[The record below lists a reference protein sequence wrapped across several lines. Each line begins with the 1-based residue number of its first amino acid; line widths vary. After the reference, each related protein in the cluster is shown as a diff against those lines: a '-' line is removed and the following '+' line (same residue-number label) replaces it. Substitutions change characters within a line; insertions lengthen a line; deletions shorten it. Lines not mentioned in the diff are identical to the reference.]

1 VLSRVPRTTPAEFS
15 AAVAAARAA
24 FPGWRATPPAARARV
39 MFRFQALI
47 RAHAEEL
54 AAIVTAE
61 QGKTLADARGDV
73 LRGLEVVEAAC
84 AVPRALLGEAAE
96 DVAAG
101 VDTVS
106 LRQPLGVVAAITPF
120 NFPAMVPLWSFPIA
134 VAAGNTFI
142 LKPSER
148 VPGAAMRLAAL
159 AAEAG
164 LPPGVLNVVH
174 GGAETVNA
182 LCDAPDVAAVSF
194 VGSSAAAAHVYA
206 RAGAAGKRC
215 QANGGAKNHA
225 VVMPDAEPE
234 RVAAALAGAAFGAA
248 GQRCMAISAAVF
260 VGGMAEPVRAALAR
274 RARALRVGAGR
285 EPGVDVGPMISRRAR
300 ARAEAL
306 VAAGLARGA
315 RALVD
320 GRGVEV
326 SGYPDGNFLGPT
338 ILTGVTTDM
347 AVYNEEVFGP
357 VLSCLEVDSLG
368 AALALVNASPYG
380 NGAAIFTRGGAAA
393 RRFAREVECG
403 MVRVLAGLDRYL
415 NLFILFY
422 IGPRPRLPFLPQV
435 GVNVP
440 IPVPVPLFSFTGWK
454 GSFHGDLQM
463 YGEMAARFYTRTK
476 TVTSAWREEGGG
488 GEGGGGSRG
497 GATPGLAGVGASAH

>member
-1 VLSRVPRTTPAEFS
+1 MLSRVPRTTPAEFA

-24 FPGWRATPPAARARV
+24 FPGWRDTPPAARARV
-39 MFRFQALI
+39 MFRFQALV
-47 RAHAEEL
+47 RAHTEEL
-54 AAIVTAE
+54 AAIITAE

-101 VDTVS
+101 VDTIS
-106 LRQPLGVVAAITPF
+106 LRQPLGVAGAITPF

-174 GGAETVNA
+174 GGAETVDA

-260 VGGMAEPVRAALAR
+260 VGGMAESVRAALVR

-285 EPGVDVGPMISRRAR
+285 EPGVDVGPMISRAAR

-306 VAAGLARGA
+306 VAAGLAAGA

-326 SGYPDGNFLGPT
+326 PGYPDGNFLGPT
-338 ILTGVTTDM
+338 ILTSVITDM
-347 AVYNEEVFGP
+347 GVYKEEVFGP
-357 VLSCLEVDSLG
+357 VLSCLEVDSLD

-403 MVRVLAGLDRYL
+403 MVCITLLIY
-415 NLFILFY
+415 
-422 IGPRPRLPFLPQV
+422 
-435 GVNVP
+435 
-440 IPVPVPLFSFTGWK
+440 
-454 GSFHGDLQM
+454 
-463 YGEMAARFYTRTK
+463 
-476 TVTSAWREEGGG
+476 
-488 GEGGGGSRG
+488 
-497 GATPGLAGVGASAH
+497 